1 MTATVS
7 RLAIAGTRSTSSGRW
22 AGSRQGNSLDRAL
35 LLARLLEIAG
45 HPVRLAHGQLT
56 EEEAAALLPTLVA
69 VAAQPSGA
77 VTNAE
82 LADPAGV
89 TPVAARYALDVGA
102 ISEHLRAQRDGVDR
116 LREELD
122 ARVRDQSERLLPAL
136 GAYDAD
142 AEWGDRLAEATAAGR
157 DHWWVQVRSNTGWSD
172 LDPLAWLVDTTA
184 TGLIPATESMPVGAV
199 PAELRHRLAVRVI
212 AEQWS
217 AGTLTE
223 RPILEQEL
231 QPAELYGQP
240 IVLQAWPGRWGMLGS
255 G

>member
-1 MTATVS
+1 MKSKRPLVVAALLVGILGVRGRQPRPVGEMSDISSAKPLTA
-7 RLAIAGTRSTSSGRW
+7 RLAALDSSFRALHDGDSLTPRDRWDPEYVVRVVGRQPEQLYVW
-22 AGSRQGNSLDRAL
+22 VAENTDWVPYLGALRGPVGVLMDRQANSLDRVL

-56 EEEAAALLPTLVA
+56 EEEAAAVLPTLVA

-77 VTNAE
+77 MTNAD

-122 ARVRDQSERLLPAL
+122 AWVRDQSERLLPAL

-142 AEWGDRLAEATAAGR
+142 AEWGDR
-157 DHWWVQVRSNTGWSD
+157 D
-172 LDPLAWLVDTTA
+172 
-184 TGLIPATESMPVGAV
+184 
-199 PAELRHRLAVRVI
+199 
-212 AEQWS
+212 S
-217 AGTLTE
+217 AGT
-223 RPILEQEL
+223 
-231 QPAELYGQP
+231 
-240 IVLQAWPGRWGMLGS
+240 PGS
-255 G
+255 